1 MRPRKNQLI
10 EIANNTNRS
19 LEEILTYHL
28 LESVLRRVADSIYV
42 NELVLRG
49 GMLTRLWI
57 SPEKRI
63 AEDVDFLGLYA
74 FDIESTKEKFI
85 NIFSDKNTNKNKNK
99 NKNTNTNT
107 NTNFT
112 DEVIFDID
120 SLEVTGIWL
129 ETEYPGVRININ
141 AVFEDYQK
149 NIQIDVGFG
158 DPIVPPPQWID
169 YPMLTTENIKLP
181 TVTPETMFGWKLH
194 GLVEQGIKRW
204 RPKDLYDLLLFTLY
218 KELDEKLVKKS
229 IFTAFNSRNTTFEE
243 IYYILSTPE
252 WWDRSKNRGK
262 WKWYIRR
269 KAEQNMEIQEDF
281 LSIVAIVRQRWEK
294 TVKEILDSETTT

>member
-1 MRPRKNQLI
+1 MKNLKNRLLK
-10 EIANNTNRS
+10 IADNTNRS
-19 LEEILTYHL
+19 SEEILTYHL
-28 LESVLRRVADSIYV
+28 LESVLRRVANSIYV

-57 SPEKRI
+57 PPEKRT
-63 AEDVDFLGLYA
+63 AEDIDFLGLYA

-85 NIFSDKNTNKNKNK
+85 NIFSNQNTNQ
-99 NKNTNTNT
+99 

-112 DEVIFDID
+112 DKVIFDID
-120 SLEVTGIWL
+120 SLQVTGIWL

-141 AVFEDYQK
+141 GNLEDYQK

-158 DPIVPPPQWID
+158 DPMVPPPEWID
-169 YPMLTTENIKLP
+169 YPMLITDNSGKYNQYKLQA
-181 TVTPETMFGWKLH
+181 VTPETMFGWKLH

-218 KELDEKLVKKS
+218 IELDEILVKKS
-229 IFTAFNSRNTTFEE
+229 IVTAFNSRNTTFEE
-243 IYYILSTPE
+243 IYYILSTSE

-262 WKWYIRR
+262 WKWYLRR
-269 KAEQNMEIQEDF
+269 KPEQNIEEDF
-281 LSIVAIVRQRWEK
+281 LSIVAIVKKRWEK
-294 TVKEILDSETTT
+294 TVKEILDSGTTTGTHFH

>member
-1 MRPRKNQLI
+1 MKNLKNHLLK
-10 EIANNTNRS
+10 IANHTNRS
-19 LEEILTYHL
+19 LEEILNYHL
-28 LESVLRRVADSIYV
+28 LESILRRVANSAYA

-57 SPEKRI
+57 SPDKRI
-63 AEDVDFLGLYA
+63 AEDVDFLGLYV

-85 NIFSDKNTNKNKNK
+85 NIFSSTNI
-99 NKNTNTNT
+99 

-120 SLEVTGIWL
+120 SVEVTGIWL

-149 NIQIDVGFG
+149 NIQIDIGFG
-158 DPIVPPPQWID
+158 DPMVPPPQWID
-169 YPMLTTENIKLP
+169 YPMLTTDKSNRYNKYKLQ
-181 TVTPETMFGWKLH
+181 TVTPEIMFGWKLH

-204 RPKDLYDLLLFTLY
+204 RPKDLYDLFLFTSY
-218 KELDEKLVKKS
+218 IELDETLVKKS

-269 KAEQNMEIQEDF
+269 KPEQNIEADF
-281 LSIVAIVRQRWEK
+281 LSIVATVSQRWEK
-294 TVKEILDSETTT
+294 TVKEILDSETSALSHSFS